1 MSHPAALP
9 HDWFSRPLPANVVL
23 GERSWLSSSYVFL
36 RYRSRRPCG
45 LRVGHDSGVYHGTFF
60 DLGPRGEVEV
70 GDYCTL
76 VSAIISVNSRVV
88 IEDYVFIAHEVT
100 IADAVAA
107 VPPAED
113 TPAGPDPPPPTAVV
127 VRRNAWVCARA
138 TLLAGADVGEGA
150 IVGAGAVVDFPV
162 PAYAVVAGN
171 PARVVGRAPPG
182 AGR

>member
-1 MSHPAALP
+1 MSHPARLP

-23 GERSWLSSSYVFL
+23 GERSWLFSSYVFL
-36 RYRSRRPCG
+36 RYRSLRPCG
-45 LRVGHDSGVYHGTFF
+45 LRVGHDTGVYGGTFF
-60 DLGPRGEVEV
+60 DLGPRGEAEV

-76 VSAIISVNSRVV
+76 VSAIVSVNSRVV

-107 VPPAED
+107 VPPTEE
-113 TPAGPDPPPPTAVV
+113 TPADPDPPPTSVV

-138 TLLAGADVGEGA
+138 ILLAGADVGEGA

-171 PARVVGRAPPG
+171 PARVVGRVAPA
-182 AGR
+182 AGQ